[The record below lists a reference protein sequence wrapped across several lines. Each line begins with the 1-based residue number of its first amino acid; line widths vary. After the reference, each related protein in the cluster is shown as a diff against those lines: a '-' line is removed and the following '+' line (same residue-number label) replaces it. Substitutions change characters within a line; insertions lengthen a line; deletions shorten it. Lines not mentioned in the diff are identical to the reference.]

1 MLRILLNDG
10 LDKKA
15 ISNLEL
21 LGFDVDTNH
30 YDIEDLKEK
39 IKEVDC
45 IVIRSATKI
54 TRELIDEA
62 IKGGKLKLIIR
73 GGVGLDNIDV
83 QYAEQN
89 GIKVRN
95 TPNASSS
102 SVAEIILAHMFS
114 LERFLNQSNITMKD
128 GLWKKKDYVGVELE
142 GKTLGIIG
150 MGRIGS
156 ELAKKCTALGMKIIY
171 FDLIDIKNIDNNYR
185 KVELLSIFLISIRS
199 KYIKNI
205 DNNYRKVEF
214 DELLR
219 KSDFISI
226 NISGTKSIIGSEELK
241 KVKKGVFII
250 NTSRGKALD
259 EDAIITSLNDG
270 TLGGV
275 GLDVFLEEPSKNL
288 ELINH
293 PKVSLTPHIGASTK
307 EAQMKIGEEVINII
321 KEEIYK

>member
-15 ISNLEL
+15 ISNLEM
-21 LGFDVDTNH
+21 LGCDVDTNH

-54 TRELIDEA
+54 RRELIDEA
-62 IKGGKLKLIIR
+62 IKGGNLKLIIR
-73 GGVGLDNIDV
+73 GGVGVDNIDV

-114 LERFLNQSNITMKD
+114 LARFLNQSNITMKA
-128 GLWKKKDYVGVELE
+128 GLWKKKDYVGIELE

-156 ELAKKCTALGMKIIY
+156 ELAKKCIALGMKIIY
-171 FDLIDIKNIDNNYR
+171 FDLMD
-185 KVELLSIFLISIRS
+185 
-199 KYIKNI
+199 IKNI

-219 KSDFISI
+219 ESDFISI

-259 EDAIITSLNDG
+259 EEAIITSLNDG

-288 ELINH
+288 ELIKH

-307 EAQMKIGEEVINII
+307 EAQMKIGEEVIEII
-321 KEEIYK
+321 KEEMYN

>member
-15 ISNLEL
+15 ISNLEF

-39 IKEVDC
+39 IKKVDC
-45 IVIRSATKI
+45 IVIRYATKI
-54 TRELIDEA
+54 RRELIDEA

-73 GGVGLDNIDV
+73 GGVGVDNIDV

-114 LERFLNQSNITMKD
+114 LARFLNQSNITMKA

-171 FDLIDIKNIDNNYR
+171 FDLMD
-185 KVELLSIFLISIRS
+185 
-199 KYIKNI
+199 IKNI

-219 KSDFISI
+219 ESDFISI

-259 EDAIITSLNDG
+259 EEAIITSLNDG

-321 KEEIYK
+321 KEEMYN

>member
-39 IKEVDC
+39 IKKVDC

-54 TRELIDEA
+54 RRELIDEA

-73 GGVGLDNIDV
+73 GGVGVDNIDV

-114 LERFLNQSNITMKD
+114 LARFLNQSNITMKS

-171 FDLIDIKNIDNNYR
+171 FDLMD
-185 KVELLSIFLISIRS
+185 
-199 KYIKNI
+199 IKNI

-219 KSDFISI
+219 ESDFISI

-321 KEEIYK
+321 KEEMYK

>member
-15 ISNLEL
+15 ISNLEF

-62 IKGGKLKLIIR
+62 IKGGNLKLIIR

-83 QYAEQN
+83 QYAKQN

-114 LERFLNQSNITMKD
+114 LARFLNQSNITMKD
-128 GLWKKKDYVGVELE
+128 GLWKKKEYVGVELQ

-156 ELAKKCTALGMKIIY
+156 ELIY
-171 FDLIDIKNIDNNYR
+171 FDLMDIN
-185 KVELLSIFLISIRS
+185 
-199 KYIKNI
+199 NI

-219 KSDFISI
+219 ESDFISI

-259 EDAIITSLNDG
+259 EEAIITSLNDG

-307 EAQMKIGEEVINII
+307 EAQMKIGDEVINII

>member
-39 IKEVDC
+39 IKKIDC

-54 TRELIDEA
+54 RRELIDEA
-62 IKGGKLKLIIR
+62 IKGGNLKLIIR

-114 LERFLNQSNITMKD
+114 LARFLNQSNITMKA

-171 FDLIDIKNIDNNYR
+171 FDLMD
-185 KVELLSIFLISIRS
+185 
-199 KYIKNI
+199 IKNI

-219 KSDFISI
+219 ESDFISI
-226 NISGTKSIIGSEELK
+226 NISETKSIIGSEELK

-259 EDAIITSLNDG
+259 EEAIITSLNDG

-321 KEEIYK
+321 KEEMYK

>member
-39 IKEVDC
+39 IKKVDC

-54 TRELIDEA
+54 RRELIDEA

-73 GGVGLDNIDV
+73 GGVGVDNIDV

-114 LERFLNQSNITMKD
+114 LARFLNQSNVTMKD

-171 FDLIDIKNIDNNYR
+171 FDLMD
-185 KVELLSIFLISIRS
+185 
-199 KYIKNI
+199 IKNI

-219 KSDFISI
+219 ESDFISI

-259 EDAIITSLNDG
+259 EEAIITSLNDG

-321 KEEIYK
+321 KEELYK

>member
-39 IKEVDC
+39 IKKVDC

-54 TRELIDEA
+54 RRELIDEA
-62 IKGGKLKLIIR
+62 IKGGNLKLIIR
-73 GGVGLDNIDV
+73 GGVGVDNIDV

-114 LERFLNQSNITMKD
+114 LARFLNQSNITMKA

-171 FDLIDIKNIDNNYR
+171 FDLMD
-185 KVELLSIFLISIRS
+185 
-199 KYIKNI
+199 IKNI

-241 KVKKGVFII
+241 KVKKGAFII

-259 EDAIITSLNDG
+259 EEAIITSLNDG

-288 ELINH
+288 ELIKH

-307 EAQMKIGEEVINII
+307 EAQMKIGEEVIEII
-321 KEEIYK
+321 KEEMYN

>member
-39 IKEVDC
+39 IKKIDC

-54 TRELIDEA
+54 RRELIDEA
-62 IKGGKLKLIIR
+62 IKGGNLKLIIR
-73 GGVGLDNIDV
+73 GGVGVDNIDV

-114 LERFLNQSNITMKD
+114 LARFLNQSNITMKA

-171 FDLIDIKNIDNNYR
+171 FDLMD
-185 KVELLSIFLISIRS
+185 
-199 KYIKNI
+199 IKNI

-241 KVKKGVFII
+241 KVKKGAFII

-259 EDAIITSLNDG
+259 EEAIITSLNDG

-288 ELINH
+288 ELIKH

-307 EAQMKIGEEVINII
+307 EAQMKIGEEIIEII
-321 KEEIYK
+321 KEEMYN

>member
-39 IKEVDC
+39 IKKVDC

-54 TRELIDEA
+54 RRELIDEA

-73 GGVGLDNIDV
+73 GGVGVDNIDV

-114 LERFLNQSNITMKD
+114 LARFLNQSNITMKA

-171 FDLIDIKNIDNNYR
+171 FDLID
-185 KVELLSIFLISIRS
+185 
-199 KYIKNI
+199 IKNI

-288 ELINH
+288 ELIKH

-307 EAQMKIGEEVINII
+307 EAQMKIGEEVIEII
-321 KEEIYK
+321 KEEMYN

>member
-39 IKEVDC
+39 IKKVDC

-54 TRELIDEA
+54 RRELIDEA

-73 GGVGLDNIDV
+73 GGVGVDNIDV

-114 LERFLNQSNITMKD
+114 LARFLNQSNITMKA

-185 KVELLSIFLISIRS
+185 KVE
-199 KYIKNI
+199 
-205 DNNYRKVEF
+205 F

-241 KVKKGVFII
+241 MVKKGVFII

-307 EAQMKIGEEVINII
+307 EAQMKIGEEVIEII
-321 KEEIYK
+321 KEEMYN

>member
-15 ISNLEL
+15 ISNLEM
-21 LGFDVDTNH
+21 LGCDVDTNH

-62 IKGGKLKLIIR
+62 IKGGNLKLIIR

-83 QYAEQN
+83 KYAEQN

-102 SVAEIILAHMFS
+102 SVAEIILAHMLS
-114 LERFLNQSNITMKD
+114 LARFLNQSNITMKD

-171 FDLIDIKNIDNNYR
+171 FDLMD
-185 KVELLSIFLISIRS
+185 
-199 KYIKNI
+199 IKNI

-219 KSDFISI
+219 ESDFISI

-241 KVKKGVFII
+241 KVKKGAFII

>member
-21 LGFDVDTNH
+21 LGFNVDTNH

-39 IKEVDC
+39 IKKVDC

-54 TRELIDEA
+54 RRELIDEA

-73 GGVGLDNIDV
+73 GGVGVDNIDV

-102 SVAEIILAHMFS
+102 SVAEIILAHMLS
-114 LERFLNQSNITMKD
+114 LARFLNQSNITMKA

-171 FDLIDIKNIDNNYR
+171 FDLMD
-185 KVELLSIFLISIRS
+185 
-199 KYIKNI
+199 IKNI

-219 KSDFISI
+219 ESDFISI

-241 KVKKGVFII
+241 KVKKGAFII

-259 EDAIITSLNDG
+259 EEAIITSLNDG

-288 ELINH
+288 ELIKH

-321 KEEIYK
+321 KEELYK

>member
-54 TRELIDEA
+54 RRELIDEA

-73 GGVGLDNIDV
+73 GGVGVDNIDV

-102 SVAEIILAHMFS
+102 SVAEIILAHMLS
-114 LERFLNQSNITMKD
+114 LARFLNQSNITMKA

-171 FDLIDIKNIDNNYR
+171 FDMVD
-185 KVELLSIFLISIRS
+185 
-199 KYIKNI
+199 IKNI

-219 KSDFISI
+219 ESDFISI
-226 NISGTKSIIGSEELK
+226 NISGTKSIIGNEELK
-241 KVKKGVFII
+241 KVKKGAFII

-259 EDAIITSLNDG
+259 EEAIITSLNDG

-288 ELINH
+288 ELIKH

-307 EAQMKIGEEVINII
+307 EAQMKIGEEVIEII
-321 KEEIYK
+321 KEEMYK

>member
-62 IKGGKLKLIIR
+62 IKGGNLKLIIR

-114 LERFLNQSNITMKD
+114 LARFLNQSNITMKD

-171 FDLIDIKNIDNNYR
+171 FDLID
-185 KVELLSIFLISIRS
+185 
-199 KYIKNI
+199 IKNI

>member
-15 ISNLEL
+15 ISNLEM
-21 LGFDVDTNH
+21 LGCDVDTNH

-62 IKGGKLKLIIR
+62 IKGGNLKLIIR

-83 QYAEQN
+83 KYAEQN

-114 LERFLNQSNITMKD
+114 LARFLNQSNITMKA

-171 FDLIDIKNIDNNYR
+171 FDLMDIKNIG
-185 KVELLSIFLISIRS
+185 
-199 KYIKNI
+199 
-205 DNNYRKVEF
+205 NNYRKVEF

-219 KSDFISI
+219 ESDFISI

-259 EDAIITSLNDG
+259 EETIITSLNDG

-321 KEEIYK
+321 KEEMYK

>member
-15 ISNLEL
+15 ISNLEF

-39 IKEVDC
+39 IKKIDC

-54 TRELIDEA
+54 RRELIDEA
-62 IKGGKLKLIIR
+62 IKGGNLKLIIR
-73 GGVGLDNIDV
+73 GGVGVDNIDV

-114 LERFLNQSNITMKD
+114 LARFLNQSNITMKA

-171 FDLIDIKNIDNNYR
+171 FDLMD
-185 KVELLSIFLISIRS
+185 
-199 KYIKNI
+199 IKNI

-219 KSDFISI
+219 ESDFISI

-307 EAQMKIGEEVINII
+307 EAQMKIGEEVIEII
-321 KEEIYK
+321 KEEMYK

>member
-1 MLRILLNDG
+1 MLRIILNDG

-15 ISNLEL
+15 ISNLEF

-39 IKEVDC
+39 IKKVDC

-54 TRELIDEA
+54 RRELIDEA

-73 GGVGLDNIDV
+73 GGVGVDNIDV

-114 LERFLNQSNITMKD
+114 LARFLNQSNITMKA

-171 FDLIDIKNIDNNYR
+171 FDLMD
-185 KVELLSIFLISIRS
+185 
-199 KYIKNI
+199 IKNI

-219 KSDFISI
+219 ESDFISI

-241 KVKKGVFII
+241 KVKKGAFII

-259 EDAIITSLNDG
+259 EEAIITSLNDG

-288 ELINH
+288 ELIKH

-321 KEEIYK
+321 KEEMYK

>member
-39 IKEVDC
+39 IKKIDC

-62 IKGGKLKLIIR
+62 IKGGNLKLIIR
-73 GGVGLDNIDV
+73 GGVGVDNIDV
-83 QYAEQN
+83 QYAGQN

-114 LERFLNQSNITMKD
+114 LARFLNQSNITMKA

-171 FDLIDIKNIDNNYR
+171 FDLMD
-185 KVELLSIFLISIRS
+185 
-199 KYIKNI
+199 IKNI

-219 KSDFISI
+219 ESDFISI

-241 KVKKGVFII
+241 MVKKGVFII

-321 KEEIYK
+321 KEEMYK

>member
-15 ISNLEL
+15 ISNLEM
-21 LGFDVDTNH
+21 LGCDVNTNH

-54 TRELIDEA
+54 RRELIDEA
-62 IKGGKLKLIIR
+62 IKGGNLKLIIR
-73 GGVGLDNIDV
+73 GGVGVDNIDV

-114 LERFLNQSNITMKD
+114 LARFLNQSNITMKA

-171 FDLIDIKNIDNNYR
+171 FDLMD
-185 KVELLSIFLISIRS
+185 
-199 KYIKNI
+199 IKNI

-219 KSDFISI
+219 ESDFISI

-259 EDAIITSLNDG
+259 EEAIITSLNDG

-321 KEEIYK
+321 KEEMYK

>member
-15 ISNLEL
+15 ISNLEI
-21 LGFDVDTNH
+21 LGCDVDTNH

-54 TRELIDEA
+54 RRELIDEA
-62 IKGGKLKLIIR
+62 IKGGNLKLIIR

-83 QYAEQN
+83 KYAEQN

-114 LERFLNQSNITMKD
+114 LARFLNQSNITMKD
-128 GLWKKKDYVGVELE
+128 GLWKKKEYVGVELQ

-156 ELAKKCTALGMKIIY
+156 ELAKKCISLGMKIIY
-171 FDLIDIKNIDNNYR
+171 FDLMDIN
-185 KVELLSIFLISIRS
+185 
-199 KYIKNI
+199 NI

-219 KSDFISI
+219 ESDFISI

-259 EDAIITSLNDG
+259 EEAIITSLNDG

-307 EAQMKIGEEVINII
+307 EAQMKIGDEVINII

>member
-15 ISNLEL
+15 ISNLEM
-21 LGFDVDTNH
+21 LGCDVDTNH
-30 YDIEDLKEK
+30 YDIENLKEK

-54 TRELIDEA
+54 RRELIDEA

-83 QYAEQN
+83 KYAEQN

-114 LERFLNQSNITMKD
+114 LARFLNQSNITMKA
-128 GLWKKKDYVGVELE
+128 GLWKKKEYVGVELE

-171 FDLIDIKNIDNNYR
+171 FDLMD
-185 KVELLSIFLISIRS
+185 
-199 KYIKNI
+199 IKNI

-219 KSDFISI
+219 ESDFISI

-241 KVKKGVFII
+241 KVKKGAFII

-288 ELINH
+288 ELIKH

-321 KEEIYK
+321 KEEMYK

>member
-15 ISNLEL
+15 ISNLEM
-21 LGFDVDTNH
+21 LGCYVDTNH

-54 TRELIDEA
+54 RRELIDEA
-62 IKGGKLKLIIR
+62 IKGGNLKLIIR

-114 LERFLNQSNITMKD
+114 LARFLNQSNITMKD
-128 GLWKKKDYVGVELE
+128 GLWKKKEYVGVELE

-156 ELAKKCTALGMKIIY
+156 ELAKKCISLGMKIIY
-171 FDLIDIKNIDNNYR
+171 FDLMD
-185 KVELLSIFLISIRS
+185 
-199 KYIKNI
+199 IKNI

-219 KSDFISI
+219 ESDFISI

-259 EDAIITSLNDG
+259 EEAIITSLNDG

>member
-15 ISNLEL
+15 ISNLEM
-21 LGFDVDTNH
+21 LGCYVDTNH

-54 TRELIDEA
+54 RRELIDEA
-62 IKGGKLKLIIR
+62 IKGGNLKLIIR

-83 QYAEQN
+83 QDAEQN

-114 LERFLNQSNITMKD
+114 LARFLNQSNITMKA
-128 GLWKKKDYVGVELE
+128 GFWKKKEYVGVELE

-156 ELAKKCTALGMKIIY
+156 ELAKKCISLGMKIIY
-171 FDLIDIKNIDNNYR
+171 FDLMD
-185 KVELLSIFLISIRS
+185 
-199 KYIKNI
+199 IKNI

-219 KSDFISI
+219 ESDFISI

-288 ELINH
+288 ELIKH

-321 KEEIYK
+321 KEEMYK

>member
-15 ISNLEL
+15 ISNLEM
-21 LGFDVDTNH
+21 LGCYVDTNH

-54 TRELIDEA
+54 RRELIDEA
-62 IKGGKLKLIIR
+62 IKGGNLKLIIR

-114 LERFLNQSNITMKD
+114 LARFLNQSNITMKA
-128 GLWKKKDYVGVELE
+128 GFWKKKEYVGVELE

-156 ELAKKCTALGMKIIY
+156 ELAKKCISLGMKIIY
-171 FDLIDIKNIDNNYR
+171 FDLMD
-185 KVELLSIFLISIRS
+185 
-199 KYIKNI
+199 IKNI

-219 KSDFISI
+219 ESDFISI

-241 KVKKGVFII
+241 KVKKGAFII

-259 EDAIITSLNDG
+259 EEAIITSLNDG

-321 KEEIYK
+321 KEEMYK

>member
-39 IKEVDC
+39 IKKIDC

-54 TRELIDEA
+54 RRELIDEA
-62 IKGGKLKLIIR
+62 IKGGNLKLIIS
-73 GGVGLDNIDV
+73 GGVGVDNIDV

-114 LERFLNQSNITMKD
+114 LARFLNQSNITMKA

-171 FDLIDIKNIDNNYR
+171 FDLMD
-185 KVELLSIFLISIRS
+185 
-199 KYIKNI
+199 IKNI

-241 KVKKGVFII
+241 KVKKGAFII

-259 EDAIITSLNDG
+259 EEAIITSLNDG

-288 ELINH
+288 ELIKH

-307 EAQMKIGEEVINII
+307 EAQMKIGEEIIEII
-321 KEEIYK
+321 KEEMYN

>member
-21 LGFDVDTNH
+21 LGCDVDTNH

-54 TRELIDEA
+54 RRELIDEA

-83 QYAEQN
+83 KYAEQN

-114 LERFLNQSNITMKD
+114 LARFLNQSNITMKA
-128 GLWKKKDYVGVELE
+128 GLWKKKEYVGVELE

-156 ELAKKCTALGMKIIY
+156 ELAKKCISLGMKIIY
-171 FDLIDIKNIDNNYR
+171 FDLMD
-185 KVELLSIFLISIRS
+185 
-199 KYIKNI
+199 IKNI

-214 DELLR
+214 DELLGE
-219 KSDFISI
+219 SDFISI

-241 KVKKGVFII
+241 KVKKGAFII

-259 EDAIITSLNDG
+259 EEAIITSLNDG

-307 EAQMKIGEEVINII
+307 ETQMKIGEEVINII
-321 KEEIYK
+321 KEEMYK

>member
-39 IKEVDC
+39 IKKIDC

-54 TRELIDEA
+54 TRKLIDEA

-73 GGVGLDNIDV
+73 GGVGIDNIDV

-114 LERFLNQSNITMKD
+114 LARFLNQSNITMKA

-171 FDLIDIKNIDNNYR
+171 FDLMD
-185 KVELLSIFLISIRS
+185 
-199 KYIKNI
+199 IKNI

-241 KVKKGVFII
+241 KVKKGAFII

-259 EDAIITSLNDG
+259 EEAIITSLNDG

-288 ELINH
+288 ELIKH

-307 EAQMKIGEEVINII
+307 EAQMKIGEEVIEII
-321 KEEIYK
+321 KEEMYN

>member
-15 ISNLEL
+15 ISNLEF

-62 IKGGKLKLIIR
+62 IKGGNLKLIIR

-83 QYAEQN
+83 QYAKQN

-114 LERFLNQSNITMKD
+114 LARFLNQSNITMKD
-128 GLWKKKDYVGVELE
+128 GLWKKKEYVGVELQ

-156 ELAKKCTALGMKIIY
+156 ELAKKCISLGMKIIY
-171 FDLIDIKNIDNNYR
+171 FDLMD
-185 KVELLSIFLISIRS
+185 
-199 KYIKNI
+199 IKNI

-219 KSDFISI
+219 ESDFISI

-307 EAQMKIGEEVINII
+307 EAQMKIGYEVINII

>member
-39 IKEVDC
+39 IKKIDC

-54 TRELIDEA
+54 RRELIDEA
-62 IKGGKLKLIIR
+62 IKGGNLKLIIR
-73 GGVGLDNIDV
+73 GGVGVDNIDV

-114 LERFLNQSNITMKD
+114 LARFLNQSNITLKA

-171 FDLIDIKNIDNNYR
+171 FDLMD
-185 KVELLSIFLISIRS
+185 
-199 KYIKNI
+199 IKNI

-219 KSDFISI
+219 ESDFISI

-241 KVKKGVFII
+241 KVKKGAFII

-259 EDAIITSLNDG
+259 EEAIITSLNDG

-288 ELINH
+288 ELIKH

-321 KEEIYK
+321 KEEMYK

>member
-1 MLRILLNDG
+1 MLRMLLNDG

-21 LGFDVDTNH
+21 LGCDVDTNH
-30 YDIEDLKEK
+30 YDIENLKEK

-54 TRELIDEA
+54 RRELIDEA

-114 LERFLNQSNITMKD
+114 LARFLNQSNITMKA
-128 GLWKKKDYVGVELE
+128 GFWKKKEYVGVELE

-171 FDLIDIKNIDNNYR
+171 FDLMD
-185 KVELLSIFLISIRS
+185 
-199 KYIKNI
+199 IKNI

-219 KSDFISI
+219 ESDFISI

-241 KVKKGVFII
+241 KVKKGAFII

-288 ELINH
+288 ELIKH

-321 KEEIYK
+321 KEEMYK

>member
-39 IKEVDC
+39 IKKVDC

-62 IKGGKLKLIIR
+62 IKGGNLKLIIR

-114 LERFLNQSNITMKD
+114 LARFLNQSNITMKD

-185 KVELLSIFLISIRS
+185 KVE
-199 KYIKNI
+199 
-205 DNNYRKVEF
+205 F

-219 KSDFISI
+219 ESDFISI

-241 KVKKGVFII
+241 KVKKGAFII

-259 EDAIITSLNDG
+259 EEAIITSLNDG

-288 ELINH
+288 ELIKH

-321 KEEIYK
+321 KEEMYN

>member
-15 ISNLEL
+15 ISNLEF

-39 IKEVDC
+39 IKKIDC

-54 TRELIDEA
+54 RRELIDEA
-62 IKGGKLKLIIR
+62 IKGGNLKLIIR
-73 GGVGLDNIDV
+73 GGVGVDNIDV

-114 LERFLNQSNITMKD
+114 LARFLNQSNITMKA

-171 FDLIDIKNIDNNYR
+171 FDLMD
-185 KVELLSIFLISIRS
+185 
-199 KYIKNI
+199 IKNI

-219 KSDFISI
+219 ESDFISI

-259 EDAIITSLNDG
+259 EEAIITSLNDG

-321 KEEIYK
+321 KEEMYN

>member
-15 ISNLEL
+15 ISNLEM
-21 LGFDVDTNH
+21 LGCDVDTNH

-54 TRELIDEA
+54 RRELIDEA
-62 IKGGKLKLIIR
+62 IKGGNLKLIIR

-114 LERFLNQSNITMKD
+114 LARFLNQSNITMKA
-128 GLWKKKDYVGVELE
+128 GFWKKKEYVGVELE

-156 ELAKKCTALGMKIIY
+156 ELAKKCISLGMKIIY
-171 FDLIDIKNIDNNYR
+171 FDLMD
-185 KVELLSIFLISIRS
+185 
-199 KYIKNI
+199 IKNI

-219 KSDFISI
+219 ESDFISI

-288 ELINH
+288 ELIKH

>member
-15 ISNLEL
+15 ISHLEF

-39 IKEVDC
+39 IKKVDC

-54 TRELIDEA
+54 RRELIDEA

-73 GGVGLDNIDV
+73 GGVGVDNIDV

-114 LERFLNQSNITMKD
+114 LARFLNQSNITMKA

-171 FDLIDIKNIDNNYR
+171 FDLMD
-185 KVELLSIFLISIRS
+185 
-199 KYIKNI
+199 IKNI

-219 KSDFISI
+219 ESDFISI

-259 EDAIITSLNDG
+259 EEAIITSLNDG

-307 EAQMKIGEEVINII
+307 EAQMKIGDEVINII

>member
-15 ISNLEL
+15 ISNLEM
-21 LGFDVDTNH
+21 LGCDVDTNH

-54 TRELIDEA
+54 RRELIDEA

-73 GGVGLDNIDV
+73 GGVGVDNIDV

-114 LERFLNQSNITMKD
+114 LARFLNQSNITMKA

-171 FDLIDIKNIDNNYR
+171 FDLMD
-185 KVELLSIFLISIRS
+185 
-199 KYIKNI
+199 IKNI

-219 KSDFISI
+219 ESDFISI

-259 EDAIITSLNDG
+259 EEAIITSLNDG

-321 KEEIYK
+321 KEEMYN

>member
-15 ISNLEL
+15 ISNLEM
-21 LGFDVDTNH
+21 LGCDVDTNH

-54 TRELIDEA
+54 RRELIDEA
-62 IKGGKLKLIIR
+62 IKGGNLKLIIR

-83 QYAEQN
+83 KYAEQN

-114 LERFLNQSNITMKD
+114 LARFLNQSNITMKD
-128 GLWKKKDYVGVELE
+128 GLWKKKEYVGVELE

-156 ELAKKCTALGMKIIY
+156 ELAKKYTALGMKIIY
-171 FDLIDIKNIDNNYR
+171 FDLMD
-185 KVELLSIFLISIRS
+185 
-199 KYIKNI
+199 IKNI

-219 KSDFISI
+219 ESDFISI

-241 KVKKGVFII
+241 KVKKGAFII

-259 EDAIITSLNDG
+259 EEAIITSLNDG

>member
-39 IKEVDC
+39 IKKIDC

-54 TRELIDEA
+54 RRELIDEA

-114 LERFLNQSNITMKD
+114 LARFLNQSNITMKA

-150 MGRIGS
+150 MGRIGA

-171 FDLIDIKNIDNNYR
+171 FDLMD
-185 KVELLSIFLISIRS
+185 
-199 KYIKNI
+199 IKNI

-219 KSDFISI
+219 ESDFISI

-241 KVKKGVFII
+241 KVKKGAFII

-259 EDAIITSLNDG
+259 EEAIITSLNDG

-288 ELINH
+288 ELIKH

-321 KEEIYK
+321 KEEMYK